1 MGMKMALFALAA
13 LVGSSVS
20 VEFEV
25 RTPMAPPSVSFVI
38 STAVAQRGPASP
50 RGAARRTG
58 RRTARRTSY
67 RVARRTSIA
76 GCPYRAPY
84 YYCDGVYYRR
94 VVESGT
100 TVYVVVNP

>member
-1 MGMKMALFALAA
+1 MRMNIIYGMLAA
-13 LVGSSVS
+13 LVGLSGTIKFDTAM
-20 VEFEV
+20 ETE
-25 RTPMAPPSVSFVI
+25 RPSVSLQA
-38 STAVAQRGPASP
+38 SAALARGPGSP

-58 RRTARRTSY
+58 RRTARRTTR
-67 RVARRTSIA
+67 RVAHRTSVV